1 MITVSTDNIDEPN
14 NSILLKSKK
23 LSFATHNIRSL
34 NDPSKQ
40 NILFSLY
47 DTHHYD
53 IITLQETNFNH
64 DNTLFFN
71 KSFPTYQTF
80 FSKNCNSQPNG
91 FGVSLSFS
99 SQLAKHIFHHDSK
112 FDRVIHV
119 KLQFSDK
126 QKLLVINVYVP
137 PGKAK
142 NNITNQVLSY
152 VTHLLDVALK
162 DNYYVILLGDFN
174 IDMDRTKNNSP

>member
-1 MITVSTDNIDEPN
+1 MITVSTENIDEPN
-14 NSILLKSKK
+14 NSIPIKTKK
-23 LSFATHNIRSL
+23 LSVATHNIRSL

-53 IITLQETNFNH
+53 IIALQETNFNH

-99 SQLAKHIFHHDSK
+99 SQLAKHIFYHDSK
-112 FDRVIHV
+112 YDRVIHA

-126 QKLLVINVYVP
+126 QILSVINVYVP
-137 PGKAK
+137 PGRAK
-142 NNITNQVLSY
+142 NNTTNQVLTY
-152 VTHLLDVALK
+152 VKHLLDDAIK
-162 DNYYVILLGDFN
+162 NDHHIILLSDFN
-174 IDMDRTKNNSP
+174 TDMD